1 MTSEPS
7 QQLVLARTAG
17 NPEADNRKVSRDSWN
32 TMEDN
37 NGRERKS
44 KKQGFKALVA
54 TALIEVNA
62 NQLGSIRS

>member
-37 NGRERKS
+37 NGREKKS
-44 KKQGFKALVA
+44 KKQGLKLWWP
-54 TALIEVNA
+54 LY
-62 NQLGSIRS
+62 L